1 MSQQTKIFFILIS
14 IVLTMVTALQSGSNT
29 STPTPD
35 IELGKC
41 TQTNMEVTLNKN
53 GDYYIIPQSSSG
65 KQTLLKTVKNTPVQV
80 TIPLTGKVI
89 KVLRI
94 DGDVVTKNS
103 VIYEVSCVVA
113 RNVILTRDLN
123 VDISKVVKKQP
134 VKPNATAK
142 IVFEKNS
149 QEVKSAVQIGD
160 RITLKAQS
168 MNPIIKFI
176 EVKRCNASN
185 KAITKTIFPWAS
197 NPINIVKKSDAEI
210 EFDAFRLSIDS
221 DPVITFNCDV
231 LLCSDPKG
239 CKVTT
244 YEMEQNNQK
253 NDQVKGVL
261 VVYLSE
267 KGMLSS
273 SSKLRSYSIGL
284 LATMGAV
291 LLQHQFI

>member
-1 MSQQTKIFFILIS
+1 
-14 IVLTMVTALQSGSNT
+14 MVTALQSGSNT

-65 KQTLLKTVKNTPVQV
+65 KQTLLKTVKNTPVQA

-134 VKPNATAK
+134 VKPNANAK

>member
-1 MSQQTKIFFILIS
+1 
-14 IVLTMVTALQSGSNT
+14 MVTALQSGSNT

-134 VKPNATAK
+134 VKPNANAK

-244 YEMEQNNQK
+244 YEIEQNNQK

-267 KGMLSS
+267 NGMLSS

>member
-1 MSQQTKIFFILIS
+1 
-14 IVLTMVTALQSGSNT
+14 MVTALQSGSNT

-41 TQTNMEVTLNKN
+41 SQTNIEVTLNKN

-65 KQTLLKTVKNTPVQV
+65 KQTLLKTVKNTPVQA

-134 VKPNATAK
+134 VKPNANAK

>member
-1 MSQQTKIFFILIS
+1 
-14 IVLTMVTALQSGSNT
+14 MVTALQSGSNT

-134 VKPNATAK
+134 VKPNANAK